1 MRLVSLIFSGSK
13 VLVNQ
18 ISQNLQYSASISQQ
32 KNALL
37 AVIPYFEVKLKVK

>member
-1 MRLVSLIFSGSK
+1 MHLVSLFFFWDK
-13 VLVNQ
+13 ALVNQ

-37 AVIPYFEVKLKVK
+37 AVIPYFEVKLKVE